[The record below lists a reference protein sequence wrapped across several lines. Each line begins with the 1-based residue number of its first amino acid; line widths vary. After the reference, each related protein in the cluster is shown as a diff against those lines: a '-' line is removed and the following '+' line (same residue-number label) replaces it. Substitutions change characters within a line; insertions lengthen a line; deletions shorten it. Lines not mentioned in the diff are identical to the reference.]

1 MSGLQNVKILN
12 LVAYAWRLF
21 RLWNVLMYLLLWKI
35 SLMNTFSVCLW
46 RCHFSFVF
54 CCLPWILEMMQLF
67 CLSCPLYWILSII
80 PNSFCEISFTLSVL
94 YKTKWQGFHQNAS
107 LIFFGL
113 CVWWKVL
120 CLNEIQSITEMKF
133 CHVPCTSNPLS
144 LDWFCL
150 ICCC

>member
-1 MSGLQNVKILN
+1 MCLDFRMRRSWILWHMHEGYSDCEMF
-12 LVAYAWRLF
+12 LCIFYCEKYPWWVLSVYAF
-21 RLWNVLMYLLLWKI
+21 GGVI
-35 SLMNTFSVCLW
+35 
-46 RCHFSFVF
+46 FSFVF

-94 YKTKWQGFHQNAS
+94 YKTKWQGFRQNAS

-144 LDWFCL
+144 LD
-150 ICCC
+150 